1 MARLWH
7 NGRMNQARYQPAPDV
22 LDRLKQVDFV
32 AVVGP
37 TSVGKTTVIKA
48 AMECEPSLHL
58 VLNNTSRAPRA
69 GEQEGVDYQF
79 KSRAEMEQRIAKGE
93 YVQVAPSVL
102 GELYATPP
110 EGYFTDGVCVMAV
123 LAAALPNFR
132 SLPFKRMR
140 TVFIVPPDWQTWEK
154 RLTSHGFTPEHR
166 AKRLAEAKRSLAYA
180 LSEDQPLI
188 IINQDLDTA
197 AQDFA
202 DIALDRPLPPR
213 LTADQTRARAI
224 VRDLLQ
230 HLEEY

>member
-1 MARLWH
+1 MDH
-7 NGRMNQARYQPAPDV
+7 PDYQPAPHV
-22 LDRLKQVDFV
+22 LDRLRQVDFI

-48 AMECEPSLHL
+48 AMAMEPSLHL

-79 KSRAEMEQRIAKGE
+79 RTRQEMEQRIARRE

-123 LAAALPNFR
+123 LADAMPNFHA
-132 SLPFKRMR
+132 LPFKRLR
-140 TVFIVPPDWQTWEK
+140 TIFIVPPNWQTWEK
-154 RLTSHGFTPEHR
+154 RLTAHNFTPEHR
-166 AKRLAEAKRSLAYA
+166 AKRLAEAKRSLEFAI
-180 LSEDQPLI
+180 SDEQPLI
-188 IINQDLDTA
+188 IINQDLHTA
-197 AQDFA
+197 AQDFI

-213 LTADQTRARAI
+213 LESDQGRGRDI
-224 VRDLLQ
+224 VRTLLS
-230 HLEEY
+230 HLEEA